1 MKTCTKCC
9 KKKDL
14 SCFGKNKATKDGR
27 SYNCYGC
34 NNPIPKKPAPA
45 KHYMDYIRQA
55 GMTEAYK
62 RSIKVN

>member
-1 MKTCTKCC
+1 MTMK
-9 KKKDL
+9 L
-14 SCFGKNKATKDGR
+14 GIFGRNKATQDKKNYA
-27 SYNCYGC
+27 SYSCTLS
-34 NNPIPKKPAPA
+34 PKKPAPA